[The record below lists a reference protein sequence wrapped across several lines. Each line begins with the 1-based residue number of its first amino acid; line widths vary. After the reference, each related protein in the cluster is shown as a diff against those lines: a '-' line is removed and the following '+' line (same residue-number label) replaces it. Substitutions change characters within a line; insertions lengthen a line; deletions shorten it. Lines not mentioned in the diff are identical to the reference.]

1 MAYDKDLREE
11 EIKNKVASDCFA
23 DFDCTQIIGNID
35 FCVTIKTE
43 GEELFEVES
52 LLWAEAKQGTNEDI
66 YASFVQ
72 LILTI
77 GKSRVFNDK
86 LPPKYLGAFDAEKI
100 AFIPYNSVL
109 DIFYQNDFN
118 WNVRPSDHNS
128 KEFKQVY
135 QTVHQTLTEHMSL
148 FDYERDAKE
157 LSRFIKSNF
166 KEGKQRSTAIR
177 ITKNNFTTVYQRW
190 AEIVKPTIGMNW
202 ELGKKNGILDA
213 DFFLADLLSE
223 HNISLKEKLYV
234 LLRENRYQLDRK
246 IDEYGLLDFRQAEFT
261 DGQEAH
267 QIFWNRYHRPPK
279 REYWDYIVGRR
290 DLLVPQD
297 VRERKGSFFTPQ
309 KWVALSQQ
317 YLEDVLGEDWQDE
330 YYIWDCAAGTGNLL
344 NGLTNKFNIWASTL
358 DKADVDV
365 MHERVKNGANL
376 LESHI
381 FQFDFLNDSF
391 DKLPKGLKEIIDDE
405 EKRKKLVIYI
415 NPPYAEATNAKTV
428 VGTGGNKKGESNQTM
443 IGQKYALDLG
453 LARKELFAQ
462 FFIRVAREIPGS
474 VLAEFSTLKIL
485 LKPNFKVFRENFRAK
500 LKKGFI
506 VPAKTFDNVTGT
518 FPIGFMIW
526 DLSKEEVFVEE
537 HLDEFEANGE
547 YIQTECFQANDDNEK
562 INVWIA
568 QFKTTSEKIA
578 ELVFR
583 GTDFQHSKFTCIVP
597 NDYVTSN
604 TKFAVSKNNLLECSI
619 YFTVK
624 LLEKATWIN
633 DGNQFRYP
641 KDGWEEDNEF
651 QGNCLAFTL
660 FHGQNR
666 IQSSEGVNHWIPFTE
681 AEVNAKDNFAS
692 HFMTDYIK
700 AFKQGTIKFPSLG
713 GVPRSGGV
721 VQNNG
726 VVQEQLFE
734 EEISAETNEKTTP
747 SGFACH
753 PSKGGELKGRPNEL
767 EPFEFSE
774 EAKAVFDTGRELWT
788 YYHSQDFAPNTYNP
802 NASLYDIRAYFQ
814 GFNEKGN
821 MNKNSNDPIYT
832 ALIGKLRARLKD
844 LAKAI
849 EPKVYEYEFL
859 KS

>member
-1 MAYDKDLREE
+1 M
-11 EIKNKVASDCFA
+11 
-23 DFDCTQIIGNID
+23 
-35 FCVTIKTE
+35 
-43 GEELFEVES
+43 
-52 LLWAEAKQGTNEDI
+52 
-66 YASFVQ
+66 
-72 LILTI
+72 TI

-118 WNVRPSDHNS
+118 WNVTPSAHTT

-135 QTVHQTLTEHMSL
+135 QTVHKTLTEHMSL

-166 KEGKQRSTAIR
+166 KEGKKRSTAIR

-330 YYIWDCAAGTGNLL
+330 YYIWDCAAGTGGNLL

-391 DKLPKGLKEIIDDE
+391 DKLPKGLKEIIEDE

-415 NPPYAEATNAKTV
+415 NPPYAEAGDAKQKF
-428 VGTGGNKKGESNQTM
+428 GTGKNKEGVSLGNYVYE
-443 IGQKYALDLG
+443 KYG
-453 LARKELFAQ
+453 LQLSKAKNELFAQ

-485 LKPNFKVFRENFRAK
+485 QAPNFKVFRENFLAK
-500 LKKGFI
+500 LEKAFI
-506 VPAKTFDNVTGT
+506 VPANTFDNVKGK

-526 DLSKEEVFVEE
+526 NLSKPEIFKETI
-537 HLDEFEANGE
+537 LDIYDKDGVLLRKKKVISYDRKIFISKWLSENKDEKGLSLGMMENGR
-547 YIQTECFQANDDNEK
+547 N
-562 INVWIA
+562 
-568 QFKTTSEKIA
+568 
-578 ELVFR
+578 
-583 GTDFQHSKFTCIVP
+583 DFQHQNLINIQHVIGDEAHALTLTLTLTLTNLSVCSMF
-597 NDYVTSN
+597 
-604 TKFAVSKNNLLECSI
+604 FAVRYCIDRDE
-619 YFTVK
+619 F
-624 LLEKATWIN
+624 N
-633 DGNQFRYP
+633 DRDQFLYP
-641 KDGWEEDNEF
+641 KDGWQEDKEF

-681 AEVNAKDNFAS
+681 AHPVPSGHPS
-692 HFMTDYIK
+692 HGGEYEGDLFSENEHLSK
-700 AFKQGTIKFPSLG
+700 GEAEFPS
-713 GVPRSGGV
+713 V
-721 VQNNG
+721 VELCM
-726 VVQEQLFE
+726 V
-734 EEISAETNEKTTP
+734 
-747 SGFACH
+747 
-753 PSKGGELKGRPNEL
+753 KG
-767 EPFEFSE
+767 
-774 EAKAVFDTGRELWT
+774 T
-788 YYHSQDFAPNTYNP
+788 
-802 NASLYDIRAYFQ
+802 
-814 GFNEKGN
+814 
-821 MNKNSNDPIYT
+821 
-832 ALIGKLRARLKD
+832 
-844 LAKAI
+844 
-849 EPKVYEYEFL
+849 FL
-859 KS
+859 SII